1 MTTMNTPAT
10 PVANTI
16 SDGTFGTL
24 PTKILRHGAS
34 GAQTEI
40 LVRGATVLSWTAPW
54 HGGLG
59 EFIDG
64 YVDEADFAGQYG
76 GRSAILLPFANRLR
90 ENRYTFD
97 GVTHEVGLQFPVDKE
112 VIHGSAR
119 MADWTVVDEDN
130 SDPRAVSITFAYTL
144 RPGDIAGYPFALDAT
159 VRFELTESSLDV
171 VLTYTNVG
179 ETDAPVAAG
188 WHPYFRVPGHATI
201 DTLSLRVPAR
211 AAIVTDATL
220 VPLAGD
226 AAYAPM
232 DSDLVHETLA
242 GVVYDH
248 AWDRLVPDADG
259 RSRTLLT
266 DPATGEGVAVW
277 QDRGTLLVFTGD
289 ALATRQRESAAI
301 EPLET
306 TTDAFNRP
314 DREHEVRLAVG
325 QTKTFAFGAQTITH

>member
-1 MTTMNTPAT
+1 MTTMKSPAAT
-10 PVANTI
+10 VANTI
-16 SDGTFGTL
+16 TDGTFGSL

-34 GAQTEI
+34 GARAEI
-40 LVRGATVLSWTAPW
+40 LVRGATVLSWAAPW

-64 YVDEADFAGQYG
+64 YVDEADFAGQFG
-76 GRSAILLPFANRLR
+76 GRSAILFPFANRLR
-90 ENRYTFD
+90 NNQYTFD

-119 MADWTVVDEDN
+119 MADWTVVDEDV
-130 SDPRAVSITFAYTL
+130 SDPRAVSITFGYSI
-144 RPGDIAGYPFALDAT
+144 RPGDIAGYPFSVDAT

-171 VLTYTNVG
+171 LLTYRNVG
-179 ETDAPVAAG
+179 DTDAPVAAG

-211 AAIVTDATL
+211 AAIVTDDRL

-259 RSRTLLT
+259 RIRTLLT
-266 DPATGEGVAVW
+266 DPETGEGVAVW

-289 ALATRQRESAAI
+289 ALTRPRESAAI
-301 EPLET
+301 ESLET

-314 DREHEVRLAVG
+314 DRQDEVRLAVG
-325 QTKTFAFGAQTITH
+325 QEKTFAFGAHTITR